1 MSYEDW
7 KNEDVNESAFQR
19 WYADQ
24 AQKTGVDPNPDDPR
38 HKYDYRAAFN
48 AGVEPEISSVDNRY
62 HWDSR
67 FKADDHPNRFVG
79 GMDTKT
85 GLPSSGFEAWK
96 QEGATPDPT
105 KFGPDFSPR
114 ATAEKALK
122 RVWGR
127 STGEVAPGEG
137 TTIERMEGAAIRGL
151 GNIGRGISYAPLHA
165 AKEVERI
172 SKTSVPGPSYIPAT
186 TGYDP
191 KKSTSTSKAMLSV
204 RNWYEDFLKKEDTKL
219 EEIYERHPEWETDPP
234 ENFLDL
240 LTSPDKLAAAVV
252 ETTPLL
258 VAAGLATAAGM
269 PQVGYA
275 LIFTAEG
282 QEAYDTA
289 IQDGQSEE
297 VARQAYGIYGS
308 VATIIEGMQ
317 LKGLIKI
324 GKGTH
329 RAVLRR
335 AVGKLGSVKKMTPKL
350 IKEAV
355 KQSIEEQAQG
365 TWGETTAY
373 LLYGKKPIGGL
384 KGFIDRRAQEGLIAA
399 TMAGSVGVIG
409 GSTGEIRKMSEKEK
423 VIVERAVDVRDTI
436 MADPQTTPEQKVALL
451 NTLAKVTKEALGEDI
466 DAATPEQQE
475 DAVKDKAV
483 SQEILLEESN
493 RQQQEIYEELL
504 ELAQEGDEV
513 AAQKLKELQIDEPFE
528 GVLEAAQE
536 AGNTGI
542 TAAEQNLPTYEVV
555 FAAMLEGD
563 EDARAA
569 IRDGNYKEAKEAVDQ
584 LRPEG
589 IVVYR
594 AGDLT
599 GGMRNFG
606 SKAAAD
612 KSSDKG
618 KKKISKGQLTIN
630 KPATMVDSGR
640 AHDAKPDALAED
652 IVAGNNK
659 GIPDTLV
666 PIIKKITKDKG
677 IKAGHDAIAKVLKN
691 NGYDGIMYENI
702 NEDPGSISYIAL
714 EESQFVPEGQDRGN
728 TPVNASIK
736 ATEKQQRKTAI
747 GQAHVAARLLNI
759 NEKERYKIQ
768 KRLTGIE
775 SMGKMN
781 LEDSKKVRDYFQ
793 AELKKRGMSVST
805 GLELADAIKNN
816 TTQKQVKEVSGISD
830 PAWKRILSNPRK
842 ETSRFIEQMT
852 RIERMLEAMDGYTEG
867 PIYNSIWKVVHLQLV
882 NSRVSKSRRI
892 RAFREALVDIMT
904 PELSTPEG
912 IASAQEFIQAEDKA
926 ANRKAKKLGRKAI
939 RKLVG
944 DSLWA
949 KYVTSGRTVVL
960 EATDTDPELS
970 LNASER
976 IGVYLAM
983 KNENSRVH
991 LLKGNFAA
999 FTNPDL
1005 AMIAVLDTLSSQEKE
1020 IAEWILTDLEANFSR
1035 ANQAAILGLNRELE
1049 QRDNYFPMRVID
1061 VADMKKDDFLTML
1074 ESHPKV
1080 DISLKEPGEVKEVV
1094 KGAEQPIKLDSFEV
1108 YLNHISR
1115 IEQFIHM
1122 APVAK
1127 SVGNILRTKEFRQ
1140 AVSNVT
1146 SGFGPNI
1153 LDRWLKN
1160 CIRGHAIDKVDAFAS
1175 KTLLWM
1181 RTKGMMHVL
1190 VGNIPSVA
1198 RQFLSGFNGVASH
1211 PVLLAYATVNLIE
1224 SANPKTYKLLQQR
1237 MIDKSDTMRTRS
1249 FERELANVRYYAQ
1262 VSRVLM
1268 GKKEFS
1274 EIALS
1279 WQKWADKRTVTI
1291 VWNSAYDAA
1300 LNNESVQ
1307 KTFELDGSEEAAVYF
1322 ADKLAMRTQPMGD
1335 VEHLPDFFTSGPI
1348 ERLLSTFMNQPNNN
1362 LNFWAHDIIGM
1373 RRAGKIDNKMVAY
1386 RALMSSILPAM
1397 MFGAISRG
1405 GLPDDWKD
1413 VPFDMTVY
1421 TLGSVFLVGRTVVD
1435 AMLGFAGGK
1444 TAVEDIIPANF
1455 GKAMQ
1460 AGIKAAGA
1468 EGGEERK
1475 KHLKKVGLYTAK
1487 TAGALTGLLPNQ
1499 AIRSVMGA
1507 HALMTGKTDDLLRL
1521 IYSDW
1526 SLTQYGWPES
1536 AEEKARKA
1544 EEETW
1549 MKR

>member
-1 MSYEDW
+1 MAFEDW
-7 KNEDVNESAFQR
+7 
-19 WYADQ
+19 
-24 AQKTGVDPNPDDPR
+24 QKENSNFTAWQQEN
-38 HKYDYRAAFN
+38 AAGFAAWQEEN
-48 AGVEPEISSVDNRY
+48 AASD
-62 HWDSR
+62 
-67 FKADDHPNRFVG
+67 
-79 GMDTKT
+79 
-85 GLPSSGFEAWK
+85 L
-96 QEGATPDPT
+96 T

-127 STGEVAPGEG
+127 SSGEVAPGEG

-151 GNIGRGISYAPLHA
+151 GNIGRGISYAPIHA
-165 AKEVERI
+165 AKEIERV
-172 SKTSVPGPSYIPAT
+172 SKTSAPGPSYIPST
-186 TGYDP
+186 IDYDP
-191 KKSTSTSKAMLSV
+191 KKPTPASKAMLLV

-240 LTSPDKLAAAVV
+240 LKSPDKLAAAVV

-275 LIFTAEG
+275 IIFTAEG

-297 VARQAYGIYGS
+297 VARQAYEIYGS

-329 RAVLRR
+329 QAVLRR
-335 AVGKLGSVKKMTPKL
+335 AVGKLGDVKRMTPKL

-365 TWGETTAY
+365 AWGEATAY
-373 LLYGKKPIGGL
+373 LLYGKEPAGGL

-409 GSTGEIRKMSEKEK
+409 GSTGEVKRMSEKEK

-436 MADPQTTPEQKVALL
+436 MADPQITPEQKVALL
-451 NTLAKVTKEALGEDI
+451 NTLAKVTREALGEDVNG
-466 DAATPEQQE
+466 ATPEKQE
-475 DAVKDKAV
+475 DAAKDKVV
-483 SQEILLEESN
+483 SQEVLLEESN
-493 RQQQEIYEELL
+493 RQQQEVYEELL
-504 ELAQEGDEV
+504 ELTQEGDEV
-513 AAQKLKELQIDEPFE
+513 AAQKIQELQMGGPLTPEQQTRYEKLIEKVNEGDEQ
-528 GVLEAAQE
+528 AAQE
-536 AGNTGI
+536 IQDMATPEMIG
-542 TAAEQNLPTYEVV
+542 EQNLPTYEVV
-555 FAAMLEGD
+555 FASMLEGD
-563 EDARAA
+563 ENARAA
-569 IRDGNYKEAKEAVDQ
+569 IRDGNYKEAKEAVNQ
-584 LRPEG
+584 LKPS
-589 IVVYR
+589 IVEI
-594 AGDLT
+594 
-599 GGMRNFG
+599 
-606 SKAAAD
+606 D
-612 KSSDKG
+612 KE
-618 KKKISKGQLTIN
+618 KID
-630 KPATMVDSGR
+630 PA
-640 AHDAKPDALAED
+640 
-652 IVAGNNK
+652 
-659 GIPDTLV
+659 
-666 PIIKKITKDKG
+666 
-677 IKAGHDAIAKVLKN
+677 
-691 NGYDGIMYENI
+691 
-702 NEDPGSISYIAL
+702 
-714 EESQFVPEGQDRGN
+714 DRGS
-728 TPVNASIK
+728 TPVDASIE
-736 ATEKQQRKTAI
+736 ATEEQLRKTAI

-775 SMGKMN
+775 SMGKMG
-781 LEDSKKVRDYFQ
+781 LEDSIKVKDYFQ

-805 GLELADAIKNN
+805 GLELADAVKNN
-816 TTQKQVKEVSGISD
+816 TTQKQVKEVSGIPD

-904 PELSTPEG
+904 PELGTEEG
-912 IASAQEFIQAEDKA
+912 IAVASEMIQAEDKA
-926 ANRKAKKLGRKAI
+926 AGRKVKKLGKKAL

-949 KYVTSGRTVVL
+949 KYVTSGRTVIL

-1005 AMIAVLDTLSSQEKE
+1005 AMIAVLDALSSQEKE

-1080 DISLKEPGEVKEVV
+1080 DTSLKEPGEVKKVV

-1160 CIRGHAIDKVDAFAS
+1160 CIRGHAIDKVDGFAS
-1175 KTLLWM
+1175 RTLLWLRM
-1181 RTKGMMHVL
+1181 KGMMHVL

-1211 PVLLAYATVNLIE
+1211 PVLLAYATINLIE
-1224 SANPKTYKLLQQR
+1224 INNPKTYKLLQQR

-1279 WQKWADKRTVTI
+1279 WQKWADKRTVTV

-1335 VEHLPDFFTSGPI
+1335 VEHLPDFFTGGPI

-1362 LNFWAHDIIGM
+1362 LNFWAHDIVGM

-1413 VPFDMTVY
+1413 AAFDMTVY
-1421 TLGSVFLVGRTVVD
+1421 TLGSVFLVGRMVVD

-1455 GKAMQ
+1455 GKTLQ

-1468 EGGEERK
+1468 EDSEERK
-1475 KHLKKVGLYTAK
+1475 EALKKVGLYSAK

-1499 AIRSVMGA
+1499 VIRSVGGA
-1507 HALMTGKTDDLLRL
+1507 TALLKGDTDDLRRL

-1536 AEEKARKA
+1536 AEEKARKK